1 MGKRREGE
9 RERRGDRWREGGED
23 EAGREESWTDRVWV
37 GGLKMNRT
45 AGRRQCRLR
54 IGGEG

>member
-23 EAGREESWTDRVWV
+23 EAGREESWTDRVM
-37 GGLKMNRT
+37 GRRFEDEQDSRT
-45 AGRRQCRLR
+45 AAVSFEDWR
-54 IGGEG
+54 